1 LRDEI
6 QKINNQ
12 KKDLKQ
18 IKRIKR
24 IKAAIK
30 IKRK

>member
-24 IKAAIK
+24 IRAAIK

>member
-18 IKRIKR
+18 IKRVKR
-24 IKAAIK
+24 IRAAIK
-30 IKRK
+30 IKKK